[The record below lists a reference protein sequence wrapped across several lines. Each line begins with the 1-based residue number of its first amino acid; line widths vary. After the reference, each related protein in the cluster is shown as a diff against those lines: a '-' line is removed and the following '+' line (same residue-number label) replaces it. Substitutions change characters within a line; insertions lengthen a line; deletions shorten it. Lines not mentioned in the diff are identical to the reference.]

1 MYPGKRVLPPGIA
14 LKVHAL
20 CSSLAS
26 GAWGLI
32 IWCQEP
38 AYPGTEPEPFP
49 AVQNKVSLTHTPSTS
64 VFPST
69 KGASSGELTGSAF
82 GEGCRAGGFCRVKHF
97 PGFRKGEK
105 GGITDQSLAT
115 QFSSPR
121 SSGLAG
127 DGMGAWGQ
135 LWQHRRALLTLG
147 GGIDHLAALGA
158 GQRGLSFC
166 LLQAQPL
173 PLGAPSLTG

>member
-1 MYPGKRVLPPGIA
+1 MCAPTERALGVPGFAWAATTLLGSMYPGKRMLPPGIA
-14 LKVHAL
+14 LKAHAL

-26 GAWGLI
+26 EAWGLI

-38 AYPGTEPEPFP
+38 VYPGTEPEPFP

-82 GEGCRAGGFCRVKHF
+82 GEGCRAGGFCRVRHF

-127 DGMGAWGQ
+127 DGS
-135 LWQHRRALLTLG
+135 LG
-147 GGIDHLAALGA
+147 TALAAPA
-158 GQRGLSFC
+158 GSADPWGWD
-166 LLQAQPL
+166 
-173 PLGAPSLTG
+173 